1 MKIVTFHIKYTPLK
15 HSLIMTPKEKK
26 NIYSDLYLLEEKYS
40 DIVKNQTI
48 IGMIN

>member
-1 MKIVTFHIKYTPLK
+1 MTFHIKYTPLK

-26 NIYSDLYLLEEKYS
+26 IYSDLYLLEEKYS